1 MKKLLPFLII
11 AVALATAVFAVTG
24 FDQSTIEAYAAS
36 AAPSVADTVA
46 KVGVLA
52 VLATSLLLSC
62 TPVLG
67 TINLAAVTNTILP
80 RYNKKLLDKAIQATC
95 LIDYAQQEEL
105 PAEMGNTTMRFFRPP
120 QADLSATGAP
130 AALTEGTAPT
140 NFRAIGYTAID
151 VTLNQI
157 GMVSRVSDIANT
169 VGLVKYLDTAID
181 LQGEEFALD
190 VDTRV
195 RNQIVHQ
202 TTGLTKRYGQGLT
215 TFANTAAAT
224 LANASVVPR
233 DFLDAMTLLKIN
245 RAPKING
252 KYVAI
257 MPPQGT
263 RDVMN
268 NSEFR
273 EVVRQNYADKIF
285 KGEVGDYYG
294 LRIIEG
300 TNPFQEDETEGTF
313 ASTFSSAGSNT
324 TGLIYS
330 TIITGKSAYGA
341 VNMAKMGASLNKPRM
356 IVVDKPD
363 SGNLL
368 GQFIY
373 VGWKAYWGSTV
384 LNANWGVTLRHKSL
398 YA

>member
-1 MKKLLPFLII
+1 MI
-11 AVALATAVFAVTG
+11 
-24 FDQSTIEAYAAS
+24 
-36 AAPSVADTVA
+36 
-46 KVGVLA
+46 
-52 VLATSLLLSC
+52 
-62 TPVLG
+62 
-67 TINLAAVTNTILP
+67 
-80 RYNKKLLDKAIQATC
+80 
-95 LIDYAQQEEL
+95 
-105 PAEMGNTTMRFFRPP
+105 
-120 QADLSATGAP
+120 
-130 AALTEGTAPT
+130 
-140 NFRAIGYTAID
+140 
-151 VTLNQI
+151 
-157 GMVSRVSDIANT
+157 
-169 VGLVKYLDTAID
+169 
-181 LQGEEFALD
+181 
-190 VDTRV
+190 
-195 RNQIVHQ
+195 
-202 TTGLTKRYGQGLT
+202 
-215 TFANTAAAT
+215 
-224 LANASVVPR
+224 PR

-313 ASTFSSAGSNT
+313 ASTFSTAGSNT

-368 GQFIY
+368 GQYIY

-384 LNANWGVTLRHKSL
+384 LNPAWGVTLRHKSL